1 MSCEVPV
8 TCRTVLGQ
16 SLGWGGFGGGDDP
29 LRNPASGSFD
39 RASTAADVTR
49 GLDLRGRCYVLTGAT
64 GALGREVARALVRVG
79 AHVIIAA
86 RSMARGSALAEELR
100 RDGAGAGA
108 GAATTVDRVND
119 APSSPHQSPSSPRA
133 PNDDDANSGAPKSP
147 GDATVMLCD
156 LASQDSVRSFARSFR
171 RKALPLHGV
180 LNCAAVILRPF
191 ELTPEGRE
199 SHFAVNHLGHF
210 LLVNELL
217 PELVA
222 TASVSGIQARVVN
235 VTSAMHHFTY
245 RVRRGRA
252 GPSRGID
259 FTQLDDPRGYD
270 PINAY
275 AQSKLA
281 NILHAWQ
288 LNERFR
294 QVPRGSVHSVGS
306 RGGGGSFGGADDDD
320 AAADEN
326 TAVRPVAAFAVHPGA
341 FGRELR
347 DNLSRNLPFG
357 AGGVLFDV
365 ARSMSL
371 GLVKTP
377 EQAAATV
384 LYCACLGS
392 VRLYFIFI
400 FVRAIALTPRRLFTR
415 LTLFLF
421 AGVWVHRRRVGSVR
435 VLLRRLRRDEVFAAG
450 EGPEAGAGA
459 VGDERAAVR
468 DGARERAAEGGRRRR
483 RRRDVRRLLGGRGI
497 ARGGRRRRRDFA
509 APPRGFHV
517 RLHPRDER
525 RGDGRRG
532 ADGAGRGRGPRGRR
546 RRRGFDSDVVQER
559 IGSVE
564 EGDVVQERTVG
575 ARRVNARSNG
585 GRVYS

>member
-1 MSCEVPV
+1 MTKGRTTQSGRRATPDGMSCEVPV

-100 RDGAGAGA
+100 RDGAAAAA
-108 GAATTVDRVND
+108 GAATTVDRAND
-119 APSSPHQSPSSPRA
+119 TPSSPYQSPSSPRA
-133 PNDDDANSGAPKSP
+133 PNDDEDAKSAAAKSP

-191 ELTPEGRE
+191 ELTAEGRE

-217 PELVA
+217 PELIA
-222 TASVSGIQARVVN
+222 TSAVSGIQARVVN

-294 QVPRGSVHSVGS
+294 HTRGTRGHQTRVP
-306 RGGGGSFGGADDDD
+306 FGDDAVDDDFSPHSRHTG
-320 AAADEN
+320 ADEN

-341 FGRELR
+341 FGREVR

-357 AGGVLFDV
+357 AGGVLFDGV
-365 ARSMSL
+365 SSMVSSMGSFGGYFGKTFGNL
-371 GLVKTP
+371 LLKTP

-384 LYCACLGS
+384 LYCC
-392 VRLYFIFI
+392 
-400 FVRAIALTPRRLFTR
+400 
-415 LTLFLF
+415 
-421 AGVWVHRRRVGSVR
+421 
-435 VLLRRLRRDEVFAAG
+435 VL
-450 EGPEAGAGA
+450 
-459 VGDERAAVR
+459 
-468 DGARERAAEGGRRRR
+468 
-483 RRRDVRRLLGGRGI
+483 
-497 ARGGRRRRRDFA
+497 
-509 APPRGFHV
+509 
-517 RLHPRDER
+517 
-525 RGDGRRG
+525 
-532 ADGAGRGRGPRGRR
+532 
-546 RRRGFDSDVVQER
+546 
-559 IGSVE
+559 
-564 EGDVVQERTVG
+564 
-575 ARRVNARSNG
+575 
-585 GRVYS
+585 

>member
-100 RDGAGAGA
+100 RDGAAAAA
-108 GAATTVDRVND
+108 GAATTVDRAND
-119 APSSPHQSPSSPRA
+119 TPSSPYQSPSSPRA
-133 PNDDDANSGAPKSP
+133 PNDDEDAKSAAAKSP

-306 RGGGGSFGGADDDD
+306 RGGGGSFGGAADDD

-468 DGARERAAEGGRRRR
+468 DGDRDRATQGGRRVLRR
-483 RRRDVRRLLGGRGI
+483 RGDVRRHRDARGGTS
-497 ARGGRRRRRDFA
+497 RGGRRRRCDFA
-509 APPRGFHV
+509 AAPWCFHV
-517 RLHPRDER
+517 RVIRKLLRDER
-525 RGDGRRG
+525 RGDGHERG
-532 ADGAGRGRGPRGRR
+532 AKSAG
-546 RRRGFDSDVVQER
+546 
-559 IGSVE
+559 
-564 EGDVVQERTVG
+564 
-575 ARRVNARSNG
+575 NG
-585 GRVYS
+585 GRRAKRERD

>member
-1 MSCEVPV
+1 MPSATPSHSSARATRISWSRRIRICWRSAPPACYTLQLTGPSYSYFVIDTSELNAVAIFAEHA
-8 TCRTVLGQ
+8 L
-16 SLGWGGFGGGDDP
+16 SEFYAGF
-29 LRNPASGSFD
+29 RSASG
-39 RASTAADVTR
+39 AYLAPA
-49 GLDLRGRCYVLTGAT
+49 
-64 GALGREVARALVRVG
+64 
-79 AHVIIAA
+79 
-86 RSMARGSALAEELR
+86 AEEYG
-100 RDGAGAGA
+100 DHGHGHGH
-108 GAATTVDRVND
+108 DD

-294 QVPRGSVHSVGS
+294 QVPRGSVHSVGG
-306 RGGGGSFGGADDDD
+306 RGGGGSFGGDADDD

-392 VRLYFIFI
+392 VRLLLFIFI
-400 FVRAIALTPRRLFTR
+400 FVRAIALTPRRLFMR

-459 VGDERAAVR
+459 VGDERATVR
-468 DGARERAAEGGRRRR
+468 DGARECAAQGGRRRR

-497 ARGGRRRRRDFA
+497 ARGGRRGRRRDFA

-517 RLHPRDER
+517 RVLVRCER

-532 ADGAGRGRGPRGRR
+532 ADGAGRGRGPRERR

-559 IGSVE
+559 IGSAE
-564 EGDVVQERTVG
+564 QGDVVQERTVG
-575 ARRVNARSNG
+575 ARRVRARSNG

>member
-1 MSCEVPV
+1 M

-119 APSSPHQSPSSPRA
+119 APSSPHRSPSSPRA
-133 PNDDDANSGAPKSP
+133 PNDDDAKSAAPKSP

-294 QVPRGSVHSVGS
+294 QVPRGSVHSVDR
-306 RGGGGSFGGADDDD
+306 RGGGGSFGGAGADD

-347 DNLSRNLPFG
+347 DTLSRNLPFG

-365 ARSMSL
+365 ARSISL

-392 VRLYFIFI
+392 VRLFFIFI
-400 FVRAIALTPRRLFTR
+400 FARAIAPTPTHLFTR
-415 LTLFLF
+415 LTSFSF
-421 AGVWVHRRRVGSVR
+421 AGVRVHRRRVGSVR

-450 EGPEAGAGA
+450 EGPEAGARA
-459 VGDERAAVR
+459 LGDERAAVR
-468 DGARERAAEGGRRRR
+468 DGARGRAAQGGRRR
-483 RRRDVRRLLGGRGI
+483 RRRDVRRLLGGGGI
-497 ARGGRRRRRDFA
+497 ALSGGRRRRRDFA

-517 RLHPRDER
+517 RVRVRVGEER
-525 RGDGRRG
+525 RETEE
-532 ADGAGRGRGPRGRR
+532 
-546 RRRGFDSDVVQER
+546 DSR
-559 IGSVE
+559 
-564 EGDVVQERTVG
+564 
-575 ARRVNARSNG
+575 
-585 GRVYS
+585 

>member
-1 MSCEVPV
+1 M

-100 RDGAGAGA
+100 RDGAAAAA
-108 GAATTVDRVND
+108 GAATTVDRAND
-119 APSSPHQSPSSPRA
+119 TPSSPYQSPSSPRA
-133 PNDDDANSGAPKSP
+133 PNDDEDAKSAAAKSP

-191 ELTPEGRE
+191 ELTAEGRE

-217 PELVA
+217 PELIA
-222 TASVSGIQARVVN
+222 TSAVSGIQARVVN

-245 RVRRGRA
+245 RVRRGKA

-294 QVPRGSVHSVGS
+294 QVPR
-306 RGGGGSFGGADDDD
+306 RGGGSTFGGDTAGGDT
-320 AAADEN
+320 AVHDEN

-357 AGGVLFDV
+357 AGDLLFDV

-392 VRLYFIFI
+392 VRLFFIFSACTGNLTDAAFC
-400 FVRAIALTPRRLFTR
+400 FV
-415 LTLFLF
+415 FLF
-421 AGVWVHRRRVGSVR
+421 AGVWVHRRRVGPVR
-435 VLLRRLRRDEVFAAG
+435 VLLRRLRGDEVFATR

-468 DGARERAAEGGRRRR
+468 DGDRDRATQGGRRVLRR
-483 RRRDVRRLLGGRGI
+483 RGDVRRHRDARGGTS
-497 ARGGRRRRRDFA
+497 RGGRRRRCDFA
-509 APPRGFHV
+509 AATWCFHV
-517 RLHPRDER
+517 RVIRKLLRDER
-525 RGDGRRG
+525 RGDGHERG
-532 ADGAGRGRGPRGRR
+532 AKSAGNRGRR
-546 RRRGFDSDVVQER
+546 AKRER
-559 IGSVE
+559 
-564 EGDVVQERTVG
+564 D
-575 ARRVNARSNG
+575 
-585 GRVYS
+585 

>member
-16 SLGWGGFGGGDDP
+16 SLGLGGFGGGDDP

-100 RDGAGAGA
+100 RDGAGAAAGA
-108 GAATTVDRVND
+108 GAATTVDRVNDD

-294 QVPRGSVHSVGS
+294 QVPRGSVHSVGG
-306 RGGGGSFGGADDDD
+306 RGGGGSFGGDAADDD

-384 LYCACLGS
+384 LCCACLGS
-392 VRLYFIFI
+392 VRLLFIFI
-400 FVRAIALTPRRLFTR
+400 FVRAIALTPRRLFMR

-450 EGPEAGAGA
+450 EGSEAGAGA
-459 VGDERAAVR
+459 VGDERATVR
-468 DGARERAAEGGRRRR
+468 DGARERAAQGGRRR

-497 ARGGRRRRRDFA
+497 GAGADVVGA
-509 APPRGFHV
+509 ISPPPRGV
-517 RLHPRDER
+517 SMSATNGEGTGDE
-525 RGDGRRG
+525 
-532 ADGAGRGRGPRGRR
+532 
-546 RRRGFDSDVVQER
+546 
-559 IGSVE
+559 
-564 EGDVVQERTVG
+564 ERTARVG
-575 ARRVNARSNG
+575 EGVRAKDVDDAGSIPTSSERGSDPARRATSSKS
-585 GRVYS
+585 GRWGLGA

>member
-119 APSSPHQSPSSPRA
+119 APSSPHRSPSSPRA
-133 PNDDDANSGAPKSP
+133 PNDDDAKSAAPKSP

-294 QVPRGSVHSVGS
+294 QVPRGSVHSVDR
-306 RGGGGSFGGADDDD
+306 RGGGGSFGGAGAD
-320 AAADEN
+320 AAADDEN
-326 TAVRPVAAFAVHPGA
+326 TAVRPVTAFAVHPGA

-347 DNLSRNLPFG
+347 DTLSRNLPFG

-365 ARSMSL
+365 ARSISL

-392 VRLYFIFI
+392 GFGFTADGLARSGCYYADCAATKCSLPARDPRLA
-400 FVRAIALTPRRLFTR
+400 RALWETSERLCGMAPGGALPRVD
-415 LTLFLF
+415 
-421 AGVWVHRRRVGSVR
+421 GGGG
-435 VLLRRLRRDEVFAAG
+435 G
-450 EGPEAGAGA
+450 ETYGGFSA
-459 VGDERAAVR
+459 VGGSRFPGGDVV
-468 DGARERAAEGGRRRR
+468 GAISPPPRGVSMSAFASASAKNGERRRR
-483 RRRDVRRLLGGRGI
+483 TRGESPGGESPGNEERM
-497 ARGGRRRRRDFA
+497 ARVGEGVSLAKAVDDA
-509 APPRGFHV
+509 GSPPTSSQSGSDPPRKAT
-517 RLHPRDER
+517 PSKS
-525 RGDGRRG
+525 GRWGLG
-532 ADGAGRGRGPRGRR
+532 A
-546 RRRGFDSDVVQER
+546 
-559 IGSVE
+559 
-564 EGDVVQERTVG
+564 
-575 ARRVNARSNG
+575 
-585 GRVYS
+585 

>member
-1 MSCEVPV
+1 M
-8 TCRTVLGQ
+8 
-16 SLGWGGFGGGDDP
+16 
-29 LRNPASGSFD
+29 
-39 RASTAADVTR
+39 TR

-100 RDGAGAGA
+100 RDGAAAAA
-108 GAATTVDRVND
+108 GAATTVDRAND
-119 APSSPHQSPSSPRA
+119 TPSSPYQSPSSPRA
-133 PNDDDANSGAPKSP
+133 PNDDEDAKSAAAKSP

-191 ELTPEGRE
+191 ELTAEGRE

-217 PELVA
+217 PELIA
-222 TASVSGIQARVVN
+222 TSAVSGIQARVVN

-259 FTQLDDPRGYD
+259 FGQLDDPRGYD

-294 QVPRGSVHSVGS
+294 QVPRHQVVDPHSAVTQLAVTQLCTG
-306 RGGGGSFGGADDDD
+306 
-320 AAADEN
+320 EN

-357 AGGVLFDV
+357 AGDLLFDV
-365 ARSMSL
+365 ARSMVSSM
-371 GLVKTP
+371 
-377 EQAAATV
+377 
-384 LYCACLGS
+384 GS
-392 VRLYFIFI
+392 R
-400 FVRAIALTPRRLFTR
+400 PR
-415 LTLFLF
+415 
-421 AGVWVHRRRVGSVR
+421 S
-435 VLLRRLRRDEVFAAG
+435 
-450 EGPEAGAGA
+450 
-459 VGDERAAVR
+459 
-468 DGARERAAEGGRRRR
+468 RRRR
-483 RRRDVRRLLGGRGI
+483 RCCT
-497 ARGGRRRRRDFA
+497 ARASARCVYFSREYGQ
-509 APPRGFHV
+509 
-517 RLHPRDER
+517 
-525 RGDGRRG
+525 
-532 ADGAGRGRGPRGRR
+532 
-546 RRRGFDSDVVQER
+546 FD
-559 IGSVE
+559 
-564 EGDVVQERTVG
+564 
-575 ARRVNARSNG
+575 
-585 GRVYS
+585 

>member
-306 RGGGGSFGGADDDD
+306 RSGGGSFGGAADDD

-532 ADGAGRGRGPRGRR
+532 VDGAGRGRGPRERR
-546 RRRGFDSDVVQER
+546 GRRGFDSDVVQTR
-559 IGSVE
+559 IGSAE
-564 EGDVVQERTVG
+564 DGDVVQERTVG